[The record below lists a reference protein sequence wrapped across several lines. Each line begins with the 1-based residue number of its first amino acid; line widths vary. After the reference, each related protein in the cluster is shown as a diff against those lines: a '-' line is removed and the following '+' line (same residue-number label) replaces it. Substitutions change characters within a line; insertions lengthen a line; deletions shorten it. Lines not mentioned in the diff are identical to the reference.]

1 MIEVR
6 CFDSFAKAAFLRD
19 EINALNRLS
28 ARPDPFSTFEFLEN
42 FFHHDEYHP
51 AGRDLHLW
59 FLTAFEEGRLIGYV
73 ALKRVSKKIFGIHTS
88 MIGFF
93 VTHDTDRPHLV
104 ARREH
109 ASSVSEVFYAY
120 LLKRKREW
128 SFLEFQQQDADS
140 PLFPP
145 PAAVKLSG
153 YMVRQWPS
161 MENGTLYIRWNS
173 LFDYFQALSRN
184 SRTNVRRLL
193 RRLCEAGQLELL
205 TSADASTTPLLFE
218 LYRSIEPHSWK
229 SKAQADIGRHP
240 ERIEYFKGLLDP
252 KQTMRIS
259 IHILLLDGV
268 PIAGFITGAYLNG
281 LYALHIV
288 YDERLSRLAPG
299 SAILLMGIRQAI
311 DGGFEFFN
319 LLSGFSYY
327 KSRWLAQITETRIGQ
342 IYRIGGILFWH
353 RVLGDWKRRLFAA
366 SDTVRA
372 SFNPARRI
380 VVHETET
387 DMSADLPLP
396 VSATERVRLA
406 ALVAQI
412 RQGQGEFLSVPQ
424 LIAAM
429 PLDKPKKMVKAKK
442 TNLAVATTGYGA

>member
-6 CFDSFAKAAFLRD
+6 CFHSLEKAAFLRD

-28 ARPDPFSTFEFLEN
+28 ARPDPFSAFEFLEN

-51 AGRDLHLW
+51 QGRGLRLW
-59 FLTAFEEGRLIGYV
+59 FLTAFEAGRLIGYV
-73 ALKRVSKKIFGIHTS
+73 ALKQVTKKIFGIKTS
-88 MIGFF
+88 MIGFL

-104 ARREH
+104 ARSEH
-109 ASSVSEVFYAY
+109 LSCVSEAFYAY
-120 LLKRKREW
+120 LLRHKREW
-128 SFLEFQQQDADS
+128 SFLEFQQQDDGS

-145 PAAVKLSG
+145 PATVKLSG

-161 MENGTLYIRWNS
+161 MENGTLHLRWSS
-173 LFDYFQALSRN
+173 LHDYFQALSRN

-193 RRLCEAGQLELL
+193 RRLCEAGELELL
-205 TSADASTTPLLFE
+205 SSADASATPLLFE

-240 ERIEYFKGLLDP
+240 ERIEYFKSLLDP
-252 KQTMRIS
+252 KQAMRIS
-259 IHILLLDGV
+259 IHILLLDGI
-268 PIAGFITGAYLNG
+268 PIAGFITGAFLNG

-327 KSRWLAQITETRIGQ
+327 KLRWLAQITETRIGQ

-366 SDTVRA
+366 PYTARA
-372 SFNPARRI
+372 SFNPARR
-380 VVHETET
+380 VAHQTET
-387 DMSADLPLP
+387 DTSADVPLQ
-396 VSATERVRLA
+396 VSFQERARIA
-406 ALVAQI
+406 ALVAKI
-412 RQGQGEFLSVPQ
+412 RQGQGEFLSAAQ

-429 PLDKPKKMVKAKK
+429 PFDKQQKAVKPKKM
-442 TNLAVATTGYGA
+442 NLTTATTG